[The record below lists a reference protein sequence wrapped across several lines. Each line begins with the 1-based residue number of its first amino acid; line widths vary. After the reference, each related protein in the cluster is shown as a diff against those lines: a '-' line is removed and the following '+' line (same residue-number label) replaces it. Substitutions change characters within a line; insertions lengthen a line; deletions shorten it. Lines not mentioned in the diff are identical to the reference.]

1 MEPYRTLLDTFEVR
15 VREEDGNMALE
26 TIRRTLMWTM
36 EDSEHRNNLVGLA
49 FFNFIIFILI

>member
-1 MEPYRTLLDTFEVR
+1 MEPYRTLLDTFEVS
-15 VREEDGNMALE
+15 VREEDGNVALE

-36 EDSEHRNNLVGLA
+36 EDSEQRNDLVGLA